1 MAGNCGDPCG
11 NNPIHYNSPF
21 KPTQGNCGCT
31 DASNIIYTGVAL
43 PCSSIQPNT
52 NLEDVIKALDAKVC
66 QAAGDYSTY
75 NTHCLAGLYT
85 ITTEAQFVSAITDYA
100 CNLSTSFTTFT
111 GTTFPAS
118 NTNLQNQIN
127 ALVNPNLTLCTYS
140 GVVSSDTQNGINTKF
155 ANKLCD
161 LNSRL
166 DISSVD
172 WDNCYTVV
180 TPPTTIPAAFQL
192 LADQVCQAATTGASA
207 ALPTFNNQGSC
218 LPAPLGTADSLVL
231 TINKIKTRL
240 CQSPVYDI
248 NTSPWGCIANPAAGT
263 GPNIQAAFDATLPI
277 LNSLYGSRYSFD
289 SDQFILTQ
297 NTPGNTCSGFTVSLD
312 PSIGITDNKVGATL
326 TDTNPS
332 YLQDKLEAGTNI
344 TLDYTNPEKAVIN
357 STFTDTHV
365 KTSAGDPSAGYLQ
378 DKVIAGSSSNGVSI
392 GVTTVSNQLVV
403 APTVDTSTLA
413 TNIMQA
419 IQNDINLY
427 NQFCELACGC
437 APCTETTTTIAP
449 TATLRLFL
457 QNDDTANYGEIQT
470 FITQNNPTVS
480 LESIG
485 YNIAA
490 NGSTTTGFHPLTSTI
505 LPRTLNITLVNP
517 GRQTYDI
524 QVAVGLGGSFTPIS
538 GTTAFTTTNFS
549 SYTNTSFNIGSLS
562 GDIVLRI
569 ILTNVTPV

>member
-21 KPTQGNCGCT
+21 KPTSGNCGCT

-85 ITTEAQFVSAITDYA
+85 INTEAQFVSAITDYA

-111 GTTFPAS
+111 DTIFPAS

-140 GVVSSDTQNGINTKF
+140 GVISSDTQNGINTKF

-172 WDNCYTVV
+172 WNNCYTVV

-218 LPAPLGTADSLVL
+218 LPAPLGTADTLVN

-277 LNSLYGSRYSFD
+277 LNNLYGNRYTFD
-289 SDQFILTQ
+289 GDQFILTQ
-297 NTPGNTCSGFTVSLD
+297 TTTGNACSGFTVSLD
-312 PSIGITDNKVGATL
+312 PSVGITDNKVAVTNS
-326 TDTNPS
+326 DTNPS
-332 YLQDKLEAGTNI
+332 YLQDKLEEGTNI
-344 TLDYTNPEKAVIN
+344 NFDYSNPEKVVIN
-357 STFTDTHV
+357 STFTDEHI
-365 KTSAGDPSAGYLQ
+365 KTTSDDPSAGYLQ
-378 DKVIAGSSSNGVSI
+378 DKIIAGSDSNGVSI
-392 GVTTVSNQLVV
+392 GVSTVSNQLVI
-403 APTVDTSTLA
+403 APTVDTNTLA
-413 TNIMQA
+413 TSIMQA

-427 NQFCELACGC
+427 NQFCELSCGC
-437 APCTETTTTIAP
+437 APCSSTTTTSVP
-449 TATLRLFL
+449 TSTLRFYL
-457 QNDDTANYGEIQT
+457 QNDDTANYGEIQV
-470 FITQNNPTVS
+470 IATQNNPTVS
-480 LESIG
+480 LENIG

-490 NGSTTTGFHPLTSTI
+490 NGSQIAGFHFLTSTI
-505 LPRTLNITLVNP
+505 LPRTISLNLINP
-517 GRQTYDI
+517 GRQRYDI
-524 QVAVGLGGSFTPIS
+524 QVAVGLGGSFTPIA
-538 GTTAFTTTNFS
+538 GTTTYSTTNFS
-549 SYTNTSFNIGSLS
+549 SYNNLSFNIGSLS
-562 GDIVLRI
+562 GDIVIRI
-569 ILTNVTPV
+569 IINNVEPI